1 MTGLLLSEIR
11 RFTSR
16 RLVWFLTGLSALA
29 IVVSAT
35 IVFLTQEFELRS
47 LPDVLIGT
55 SLVLASMGLVLGAS
69 AIGADWHTGHMTTI
83 LTWEP
88 RRVRVLVAKVAACV
102 LLVFLLSL
110 ALQALLAATLAVDA
124 AARGSTAG
132 AEGWLPEAAGV
143 AVRTSLL
150 TTIFSGVGFAL
161 ASVGRNSAVAL
172 GVVFGPLVPVENIVR
187 VLRPQW
193 TPWLLT
199 ENAGMLILASPGD
212 FPGLDR
218 STLGAGAYLA
228 AVAVAL
234 LLGAAAVFRARD
246 VQ

>member
-1 MTGLLLSEIR
+1 MTGLLASEIR

-16 RLVWFLTGLSALA
+16 RLVWFLSGLSVSA
-29 IVVSAT
+29 IVVSGT

-55 SLVLASMGLVLGAS
+55 ALVLSSLGWVLGAS

-88 RRVRVLVAKVAACV
+88 RRIRVLVAKVAACI
-102 LLVFLLSL
+102 LMVFLLSL

-132 AEGWLPEAAGV
+132 AEGWLRETAGV

-161 ASVGRNSAVAL
+161 ATVGRNSAAAL
-172 GVVFGPLVPVENIVR
+172 GVGSA
-187 VLRPQW
+187 
-193 TPWLLT
+193 T
-199 ENAGMLILASPGD
+199 S
-212 FPGLDR
+212 
-218 STLGAGAYLA
+218 
-228 AVAVAL
+228 
-234 LLGAAAVFRARD
+234 
-246 VQ
+246 